1 MNAPA
6 PSRRTVG
13 LVVGTVLV
21 VVGAVLASITVV
33 GSSATPD
40 PESSRPS
47 TAQPTS
53 PASKPED
60 GASADPTAEA
70 SCLLYDFECQAE
82 GGSAVVP
89 RQPPPGG
96 TG

>member
-6 PSRRTVG
+6 PSRRAVG
-13 LVVGTVLV
+13 LAVGAVLV
-21 VVGAVLASITVV
+21 IVGAVLASIAVFG
-33 GSSATPD
+33 GSAVPD
-40 PESSRPS
+40 NESRPS
-47 TAQPTS
+47 TAQPST
-53 PASKPED
+53 AANKPQ
-60 GASADPTAEA
+60 GGPRADPTAEA

-96 TG
+96 AR